1 MSKKTIVV
9 FGATGAQGGGLAQ
22 AILNDANTE
31 FSVRAVTRDVNSDK
45 ARALAAMGA
54 EVVAGDGTGEC
65 GGCTVLVDGKD
76 SICSCLTLAV
86 EVEGRHITTV
96 GGLTRD
102 GELHPIQQAFIDE
115 GAIQCG
121 YCTPGMVMKTAS
133 ILANNPTPSEDEIR
147 RGLEGNICRCTGYE
161 KIVRA
166 VQRASRMI
174 DNSQLRKAGGMG

>member
-1 MSKKTIVV
+1 MKTRFIKLNVNGKEHRLEV
-9 FGATGAQGGGLAQ
+9 PSNRTLLQ
-22 AILNDANTE
+22 ALRDDLMLTE
-31 FSVRAVTRDVNSDK
+31 TK
-45 ARALAAMGA
+45 YGC
-54 EVVAGDGTGEC
+54 GTGEC

-133 ILANNPTPSEDEIR
+133 ILANNPTPSEEEIR

>member
-1 MSKKTIVV
+1 MKNKLITLSVNGRNHRLEVPVNRT
-9 FGATGAQGGGLAQ
+9 LLQ
-22 AILNDANTE
+22 ALRDDLKLTE
-31 FSVRAVTRDVNSDK
+31 TK
-45 ARALAAMGA
+45 YGC
-54 EVVAGDGTGEC
+54 GTGEC

-86 EVEGRHITTV
+86 EVEGRCIITV
-96 GGLTRD
+96 GGMTHE

-121 YCTPGMVMKTAS
+121 YCTPGMILKTAS
-133 ILANNPTPSEDEIR
+133 ILEANPIPTEAEIR

-166 VQRASRMI
+166 VQRASQTVSA
-174 DNSQLRKAGGMG
+174 SQPKKAGGLGS